1 MCLFGGAPSGGGARI
16 ESPPPTPEPPKEPAT
31 YVDPAVR
38 EARNNAKRT
47 AIGRQGYASTNATSP
62 LGVPDLANTS
72 KMVLG
77 A

>member
-1 MCLFGGAPSGGGARI
+1 MCFFGGAPSGGKRI
-16 ESPPPTPEPPKEPAT
+16 ESPPPTPERPADPPT

-38 EARNNAKRT
+38 EARANSKRS

-72 KMVLG
+72 KLVLG
-77 A
+77 S